1 MDKRSTPIKRKNSQD
16 QISTDPTSEFE
27 KTLNQEET
35 IPIQVPVP
43 VGTSQGMSSPPP
55 ISTASYKEMFT
66 NMKNVDIISV
76 IIVFV
81 LIFISCNSSFLNI
94 LAKSFPSSV
103 DEHLMPNSLLSIA
116 VAIVFSLIYMAL
128 MYYKN
133 K

>member
-1 MDKRSTPIKRKNSQD
+1 MEKRSTPIKRKNSQE

-35 IPIQVPVP
+35 QPIPVPVP
-43 VGTSQGMSSPPP
+43 VGTSQGL
-55 ISTASYKEMFT
+55 STAPPVSTTSYKEMFT
-66 NMKNVDIISV
+66 NMKNVDILSV

-81 LIFISCNSSFLNI
+81 LIFISCNAVFLTS
-94 LAKSFPSSV
+94 LAKTFPTSV